1 MSHYQTLGVDKTATQ
16 SEIKK
21 AYRKLTMRHHP
32 DKGGDENKF
41 KEIAEAY
48 AVIGDEQKRQQ
59 YDAMQDNPFANF
71 GNMGGM
77 DGNFGDIFNQFFGGQ
92 FRQQQQ
98 TRGSDIKVDMHISF
112 EEAFH
117 GCSKTFQV
125 NGYESTINLKR
136 GVQTG
141 QKFRLAGKGAA
152 HPFNS
157 NLPPGDLIV
166 NVHVQ
171 VNPEFILD
179 KEDNI
184 WVEVSLPWYEIM
196 SGTKVTIQTLD
207 GPISITVPE
216 GTAPGKVLRVREKGW
231 PNYITQNRGSLLCR
245 INASY
250 PELNETQLEYI
261 KKVHEN
267 RHG

>member
-1 MSHYQTLGVDKTATQ
+1 
-16 SEIKK
+16 
-21 AYRKLTMRHHP
+21 
-32 DKGGDENKF
+32 
-41 KEIAEAY
+41 
-48 AVIGDEQKRQQ
+48 
-59 YDAMQDNPFANF
+59 
-71 GNMGGM
+71 
-77 DGNFGDIFNQFFGGQ
+77 
-92 FRQQQQ
+92 
-98 TRGSDIKVDMHISF
+98 MHITF

-171 VNPEFILD
+171 INSEFILD

-216 GTAPGKVLRVREKGW
+216 DISLPNLSIAFVL
-231 PNYITQNRGSLLCR
+231 
-245 INASY
+245 
-250 PELNETQLEYI
+250 
-261 KKVHEN
+261 
-267 RHG
+267 